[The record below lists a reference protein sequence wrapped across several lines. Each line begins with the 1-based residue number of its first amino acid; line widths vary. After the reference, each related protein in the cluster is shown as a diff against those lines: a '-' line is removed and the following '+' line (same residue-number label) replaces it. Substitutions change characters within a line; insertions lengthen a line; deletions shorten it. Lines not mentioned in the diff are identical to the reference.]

1 MYLMQTLQIILQ
13 NCIAHNDVDGFHC
26 HLDELARLLQNNHE
40 LKKLLEESLCYA
52 AYVGSIPIL
61 ETLIQNGVGKD

>member
-1 MYLMQTLQIILQ
+1 MILQ
-13 NCIAHNDVDGFHC
+13 KCIAHNDVDGFHC
-26 HLDELARLLQNNHE
+26 HLDELARLLQNNE

-52 AYVGSIPIL
+52 AYVGSNPIV